1 MTETRLSAP
10 TTAQGFPFP
19 ILALSLSA
27 FAVGTAEFV
36 IAELLPDI
44 SRDLGVSI
52 PGAGRLVTAYA
63 MGVVIGAPLL
73 AVVTSRMTR
82 KTVLLAMLG
91 IFIVGNFLSAFS
103 PNYATLM
110 TARIVA
116 GLAHGSLFGVGVIV
130 ATNLVAPGRRA
141 SAVALMFSGL
151 TIANIAG
158 VPLGT
163 LIGQIYGWRSTF
175 FAITAL
181 GIVSLIGMAALIPR
195 DSGTGSIDVRREFA
209 VARRPEVLL
218 ALATTM
224 FGSAC
229 VFVLFTYIAPIL
241 EDVSGFSPH
250 AVAVVLF
257 ILGVGLTIGINVG
270 GKLADRGV
278 MRALIGLLIALVVL
292 SALFAPAS
300 GYKIA
305 GVIVLF
311 LWGMAAFGMVPPLQ
325 TRVLDSAREAP
336 NIASTLNVGAFNLGN
351 AGGAFLGG
359 LVIDGGFGLTAVP
372 LAAALVALA
381 GLACAAL
388 SASLEKRRARASMTS
403 GERLRLAAGRGAG
416 IEARQTLKQKI
427 HLRLRLRGQRG

>member
-1 MTETRLSAP
+1 MTETPLSA
-10 TTAQGFPFP
+10 TTRAQAFPFP

-27 FAVGTAEFV
+27 FAIGTAEFV
-36 IAELLPDI
+36 IAGLLPDI

-381 GLACAAL
+381 SLACAVF
-388 SASLEKRRARASMTS
+388 SAILEKRRARAARTP
-403 GERLRLAAGRGAG
+403 GAG
-416 IEARQTLKQKI
+416 FTA
-427 HLRLRLRGQRG
+427 

>member
-1 MTETRLSAP
+1 VTKAH
-10 TTAQGFPFP
+10 GFTFP

-36 IAELLPDI
+36 IAGLLPDI

-91 IFIVGNFLSAFS
+91 IFIVGNLLSAFS

-130 ATNLVAPGRRA
+130 ATNLVAPGQRA

-241 EDVSGFSPH
+241 EDVGGFSPH

-372 LAAALVALA
+372 LAAALVALL
-381 GLACAAL
+381 GLACASL
-388 SASLEKRRARASMTS
+388 SASLEKRRAP
-403 GERLRLAAGRGAG
+403 
-416 IEARQTLKQKI
+416 AR
-427 HLRLRLRGQRG
+427 

>member
-1 MTETRLSAP
+1 MTETPLSA
-10 TTAQGFPFP
+10 TTRAQAFPFP

-27 FAVGTAEFV
+27 FAIGTAEFV
-36 IAELLPDI
+36 IAGLLPDI

-103 PNYATLM
+103 PELRDVDDSAHRRRPG
-110 TARIVA
+110 AW
-116 GLAHGSLFGVGVIV
+116 LAFRRRRYRRHE
-130 ATNLVAPGRRA
+130 PRRA
-141 SAVALMFSGL
+141 GPTRQRGRLDVQRLDDRQYRRRAARHPDRPDLRMAVDFLRHHRARHRFAHRRWPRSFPEIPARAAS
-151 TIANIAG
+151 TCAANS
-158 VPLGT
+158 L
-163 LIGQIYGWRSTF
+163 WRV
-175 FAITAL
+175 
-181 GIVSLIGMAALIPR
+181 GR
-195 DSGTGSIDVRREFA
+195 
-209 VARRPEVLL
+209 EVLL

-224 FGSAC
+224 LGSAC

-250 AVAVVLF
+250 AVAVILF

-278 MRALIGLLIALVVL
+278 MRALIGLLIVLAVL

-300 GYKIA
+300 DYKIA

-311 LWGMAAFGMVPPLQ
+311 LWGMAAFGMIPPLQ

-336 NIASTLNVGAFNLGN
+336 NIASDAQCRRLQSRQCRRRISRRLGDRRGLWIDRRAARRSACRAVGP
-351 AGGAFLGG
+351 G
-359 LVIDGGFGLTAVP
+359 LRV
-372 LAAALVALA
+372 
-381 GLACAAL
+381 L
-388 SASLEKRRARASMTS
+388 SASLEKRRAPAT
-403 GERLRLAAGRGAG
+403 
-416 IEARQTLKQKI
+416 
-427 HLRLRLRGQRG
+427 